1 MSFEDPPYDPDEE
14 REERRRRRE
23 RTSTEGTYV
32 GQLLDPYAEALGRK
46 PVGEPGQEISGA
58 ERERRDERRRHERK
72 KRPRRQR
79 SDLSGRVLF
88 ALPAIFFAIFIV
100 YYGGEVFVAGL
111 FLIGVLAM
119 HELFDLYR
127 RVRPVDLAGFIA
139 LLAILLV
146 SLYGGPNQIMIVLVA
161 IFPLMFVIAV
171 MRAKREHVAW
181 GLAVTIFGIAWIAL
195 PLGHAVMLRG
205 LPNGGGLVVDV
216 LIGTFIGDTC
226 AYLGGRAW
234 GRRPLAP
241 LISPNKTFE
250 GLLAGVIG
258 GTAAFWLFAVGYQ
271 DWFDELDALI
281 MGFCVALAA
290 PLGDLFESF
299 VKRDL
304 ATKDTGT
311 FFGPHGGVLDRID
324 AVLFSAVVGYYV
336 ATLLL

>member
-1 MSFEDPPYDPDEE
+1 
-14 REERRRRRE
+14 
-23 RTSTEGTYV
+23 
-32 GQLLDPYAEALGRK
+32 
-46 PVGEPGQEISGA
+46 
-58 ERERRDERRRHERK
+58 
-72 KRPRRQR
+72 
-79 SDLSGRVLF
+79 
-88 ALPAIFFAIFIV
+88 
-100 YYGGEVFVAGL
+100 
-111 FLIGVLAM
+111 
-119 HELFDLYR
+119 
-127 RVRPVDLAGFIA
+127 
-139 LLAILLV
+139 
-146 SLYGGPNQIMIVLVA
+146 
-161 IFPLMFVIAV
+161 
-171 MRAKREHVAW
+171 VAW
-181 GLAVTIFGIAWIAL
+181 GLAVTIFGIVWIAV
-195 PLGHAVMLRG
+195 PLAHAVMLRG

-281 MGFCVALAA
+281 MGLCVALAA
-290 PLGDLFESF
+290 PIGDLFESF